1 MPLVS
6 IIMPTYNCG
15 KYIAESIESVINQT
29 INDWEIEIVDDCSND
44 NTQEVIK
51 PYLNQYKN
59 IHYYRLKKNSGP
71 AFARSEA
78 IKRATGKYIAF
89 LDSDD
94 LWVPNKLEIQI
105 AYMEANDVDFSCAGY
120 RKINEDGEDLNI
132 AIYPPKKTSYFKC
145 TLLGNPI
152 GNLTVIYNQ
161 EKLGKFEV
169 PNIKKRNDFALWLKI
184 LKKTKY
190 CYGIDDVLGIY
201 RTGRKE
207 SVSSN
212 KLKNIK
218 YHWELYHNIEKH
230 GILRTFF
237 EIVCWLFVKVTG
249 IDTKKEKI
257 KN

>member
-51 PYLNQYKN
+51 SYLNQYKN
-59 IHYYRLKKNSGP
+59 IHYYKLETNSGP
-71 AFARSEA
+71 AIARSEA
-78 IKRATGKYIAF
+78 IKKATGKYIAF

-94 LWVPNKLEIQI
+94 LWEPNKLEIQI
-105 AYMEANDVDFSCAGY
+105 TYMEANDIDFSCTGY
-120 RKINEDGEDLNI
+120 RKIKEDGKDLNI
-132 AIYPPKKTSYFKC
+132 AIYPPKKTSYCKC
-145 TLLGNPI
+145 LLLGDPI